1 MRIDLKTG
9 KPVLA
14 NITGGLSGPAVK
26 PVGIRCV
33 YQCAR
38 QVNIPIIG
46 VGGIANS
53 EDVLEYLLAG
63 ASAVEV
69 GAMNFKDPYICK
81 KIIEDLPET
90 LNKYGYTSVH
100 DVIERRQ
107 NEQNNYCI
115 GFFKQGTGI
124 RILRQFD
131 EPVYVKIGMELTYA
145 CGLDIVKEVKNMGH
159 KIFLDLK
166 LHDIP
171 NTVKGGMKNLAKLG
185 VDIVNC
191 HCAGGIEMMKAA
203 KQGIL
208 EGTPEGQQPAKLIGV
223 TVLTSTS
230 KESMNEEL
238 GIPGEVIDTVIHYAK
253 NAKEAGLDGVVCS
266 VHEAKAIHEACGDD
280 FLTVTPGIRLAGNS
294 VDDQKRVAT
303 PEFAKEQG
311 CDMIVVGR
319 SITKSEDPKAT
330 YKAIEEVME

>member
-1 MRIDLKTG
+1 MSRTIVALDFSSK
-9 KPVLA
+9 
-14 NITGGLSGPAVK
+14 
-26 PVGIRCV
+26 
-33 YQCAR
+33 
-38 QVNIPIIG
+38 
-46 VGGIANS
+46 
-53 EDVLEYLLAG
+53 E
-63 ASAVEV
+63 EV
-69 GAMNFKDPYICK
+69 MNFLAK
-81 KIIEDLPET
+81 
-90 LNKYGYTSVH
+90 
-100 DVIERRQ
+100 
-107 NEQNNYCI
+107 
-115 GFFKQGTGI
+115 
-124 RILRQFD
+124 FD

-145 CGLDIVKEVKNMGH
+145 CGLEMVKAVKDAGH
-159 KIFLDLK
+159 KVFLDLK

-208 EGTPEGQQPAKLIGV
+208 EGTPEGQTPAKLIGV
-223 TVLTSTS
+223 TILTSTS

-238 GIPGEVIDTVIHYAK
+238 GIEGEVIDTVVHYAR

-280 FLTVTPGIRLAGNS
+280 FLTVTPGIRLADNS

-319 SITKSEDPKAT
+319 SITKAADPVAT
-330 YKAIEEVME
+330 YKMIEEAMQ

>member
-1 MRIDLKTG
+1 MSRT
-9 KPVLA
+9 
-14 NITGGLSGPAVK
+14 
-26 PVGIRCV
+26 
-33 YQCAR
+33 
-38 QVNIPIIG
+38 II
-46 VGGIANS
+46 ALDFSNK
-53 EDVLEYLLAG
+53 EQVLEFL
-63 ASAVEV
+63 
-69 GAMNFKDPYICK
+69 K
-81 KIIEDLPET
+81 
-90 LNKYGYTSVH
+90 
-100 DVIERRQ
+100 
-107 NEQNNYCI
+107 
-115 GFFKQGTGI
+115 
-124 RILRQFD
+124 QFD

-166 LHDIP
+166 L
-171 NTVKGGMKNLAKLG
+171 KGGMKNLAKLG

>member
-1 MRIDLKTG
+1 MSRT
-9 KPVLA
+9 
-14 NITGGLSGPAVK
+14 
-26 PVGIRCV
+26 
-33 YQCAR
+33 
-38 QVNIPIIG
+38 II
-46 VGGIANS
+46 ALDFSNK
-53 EDVLEYLLAG
+53 EQVLE
-63 ASAVEV
+63 
-69 GAMNFKDPYICK
+69 F
-81 KIIEDLPET
+81 
-90 LNKYGYTSVH
+90 
-100 DVIERRQ
+100 
-107 NEQNNYCI
+107 
-115 GFFKQGTGI
+115 
-124 RILRQFD
+124 LRQFD

-191 HCAGGIEMMKAA
+191 HCAGGSEMMKAA